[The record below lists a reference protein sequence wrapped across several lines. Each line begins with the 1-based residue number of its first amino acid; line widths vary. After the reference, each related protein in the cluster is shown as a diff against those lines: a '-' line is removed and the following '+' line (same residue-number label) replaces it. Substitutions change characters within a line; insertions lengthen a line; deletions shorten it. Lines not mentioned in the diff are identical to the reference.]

1 MALSL
6 WRWCSM
12 IITATTLAIT
22 ASLGAFFVA
31 LSRVADWRKRF

>member
-1 MALSL
+1 M
-6 WRWCSM
+6 
-12 IITATTLAIT
+12 ITAAIT

>member
-12 IITATTLAIT
+12 ITAAIT